1 MIFELI
7 GLASLLVASAFF
19 SSSEIGYILS
29 NKLKIEIRSRNN
41 ILSAKNSFYF
51 VRNPQIYFSTILI
64 SDNIVNIS
72 FSSFMSIFL
81 TYYFSL
87 TEITIVLISTAFVFL
102 LGELIPKL
110 VATENPDK
118 FFEFTTIPIRIVS
131 FILYPFVYLTAKFSS
146 FITGNKISERGIN
159 YILYREDIH
168 TLIDESNEAGNF
180 DEQHTDIIKNVLKM
194 SNQRVVEAMTPRTAI
209 VGIDI
214 SSTIEDALDLFIES
228 GYSKLVVYEESTDH
242 IRGIILAYDMFKK
255 PETIESVLREIP
267 YIPES
272 KRSMDTL
279 DELLAKN
286 ISTAIVVD
294 EFGGTAGI
302 ITIEDVIEEMVGEI
316 NDEFDDNEIVNKKIN
331 DSTFLFSGKAEIDF
345 INEEFEI
352 GFPDGEYETIAG
364 FITSQIGRIPVKGE
378 KIIIGKFQ
386 IEILFADK
394 VKIELIKV
402 KIRA

>member
-1 MIFELI
+1 MIFQLI
-7 GLASLLVASAFF
+7 GLASLLVFSAFF

-41 ILSAKNSFYF
+41 KLSAKNSYYF
-51 VRNPQIYFSTILI
+51 FKNPQKYFSTILI
-64 SDNIVNIS
+64 SNNIVNIT
-72 FSSFMSIFL
+72 FSSFLTIFL

-87 TEITIVLISTAFVFL
+87 TEITILVMSTAFIFL

-110 VATENPDK
+110 IATENPDK
-118 FFEFTTIPIRIVS
+118 FYEFTSTPIRIIS
-131 FILYPFVYLTAKFSS
+131 FILYPFVYLSVKFSA
-146 FITGNKISERGIN
+146 FITGDKINERGIN
-159 YILYREDIH
+159 YILYREDIN
-168 TLIDESNEAGNF
+168 TLIEESNEAGNF
-180 DEQHTDIIKNVLKM
+180 DEQNTDIIKNVLKM
-194 SNQRVVEAMTPRTAI
+194 SNQRVVEVMTPRTAI

-214 SSTIEDALDLFIES
+214 SSTIEEALDLFIES
-228 GYSKLVVYEESTDH
+228 GYSKLVVYEESADH

-255 PETIESVLREIP
+255 PESIESILREIP

-286 ISTAIVVD
+286 ISMAIVVD
-294 EFGGTAGI
+294 EFGGTAGL

-316 NDEFDDNEIVNKKIN
+316 NDEFDDNEIVNKKID

-345 INEEFEI
+345 INEEFGI
-352 GFPDGEYETIAG
+352 GIPDGEYETIAG

-378 KIIIGKFQ
+378 KIMIGKFQ